1 MPPELR
7 RAAGSRRHLEVR
19 LDGLDLHRD
28 GRPVLRELH
37 WRVAPGQRW
46 VVVGANGA
54 GKTQLLKLLAGA
66 VWPDPAARPVRRYR
80 AGGAW
85 QDTPYGLLEEI
96 AYVGPERQDRYERYG
111 WNFTALQ
118 VVGTGLTRSDIPQGP
133 LSVAQ
138 RRRALGLLARL
149 DAARLARR
157 RFLTLSFG
165 ERRLVLL
172 ARALAS
178 TPRLLLL
185 DELFAGLDAAHRAR
199 VLRWL
204 DGSARSAL
212 PWVLTS
218 HRLEETPASATH
230 LLRLEAGRIVAAGP
244 IARVAAR
251 RSTRASPPVAEAEP
265 TSPPV
270 RRRREPL
277 RTATAP
283 GAGAVAPPA
292 PALVRLR
299 NASVY
304 LDYRPVLR
312 SLSLAVHPGECWVVH
327 GANGSG
333 KTTLLRAIYGD
344 HPAALGGRI
353 ERQGIEP
360 GVPLSEFRRRC
371 SIVAPHLQAD
381 YPRDSRV
388 LDVVVSGLHSSIG
401 LEAPPT
407 ADEAAAARRALRAF
421 GLASRAGRNLAVLS
435 YGQAR
440 RVLFARAAVG
450 TPRLLLLD
458 EPFAGVDA
466 ATRRALRRGLEALV
480 AGGTAVMLASHHRDE
495 WPGNA
500 SHELELDAGRARYL
514 GPVRGHAPR

>member
-1 MPPELR
+1 MPADRR
-7 RAAGSRRHLEVR
+7 RAARSARHIEVR
-19 LDGLDLHRD
+19 LQALDLHRD
-28 GRPVLRELH
+28 GRPVLHDVH

-66 VWPDPAARPVRRYR
+66 VWPDPAPRPVRRYR
-80 AGGAW
+80 WQGAW
-85 QDTPYGLLEEI
+85 QDSPFGLLEEI

-111 WNFTALQ
+111 WNFTAQQ

-133 LSVAQ
+133 LSAAQ
-138 RRRALGLLARL
+138 GRRALALLRRL
-149 DAARLARR
+149 DVRRLARR
-157 RFLTLSFG
+157 RFLSLSFG

-178 TPRLLLL
+178 APRLLLL
-185 DELFAGLDAAHRAR
+185 DELFAGLDSAHRGR

-204 DGSARSAL
+204 DGTARSAL

-218 HRLEETPASATH
+218 HRLEEVPASATH
-230 LLRLEAGRIVAAGP
+230 LLQLEAGRVVAAGP
-244 IARVAAR
+244 IARAAR
-251 RSTRASPPVAEAEP
+251 RRLSSAVPEPARRRSPP
-265 TSPPV
+265 
-270 RRRREPL
+270 RGR
-277 RTATAP
+277 AP
-283 GAGAVAPPA
+283 ARPAASRAA

-299 NASVY
+299 DASVY

-312 SLSLAVHPGECWVVH
+312 RLDLTVRPGECWVVH

-353 ERQGIEP
+353 ERHGIAP

-371 SIVAPHLQAD
+371 AIVAPHLQAD

-401 LEAPPT
+401 LDEPPT
-407 ADEAAAARRALRAF
+407 SGEALAARRALRTF
-421 GLASRAGRNLAVLS
+421 GLASRAGRTLAVLS

-440 RVLFARAAVG
+440 RVMFARATVAA
-450 TPRLLLLD
+450 PELLLLD
-458 EPFAGVDA
+458 EPFAGVDP
-466 ATRRALRRGLEALV
+466 ATRRALRRGVEALV
-480 AGGTAVMLASHHRDE
+480 DAGTAVVMASHHPDE
-495 WPGNA
+495 WPANA
-500 SHELELDAGRARYL
+500 SHELELDAGRARYC
-514 GPVRGHAPR
+514 GPMRGRPGR